1 MISEILID
9 ASDKWDQIV
18 GTFEKHDV
26 YYLSGYGKSLQL
38 HGDGD
43 PVLFYYEGDGMRAIN
58 VVMKRDISKV
68 PHFKGKLEEGVYFD
82 IATPYGYG
90 GFLMEGE
97 VREDSLKHF
106 DEEYRSYCKDKGIV
120 SEFVRFHPVLN
131 NSAGLEHVYQVREA
145 GKTVSL
151 HLQSKE
157 QIFNDLSGN
166 TRRETKRSAEA
177 GVEVFWGRSPW
188 LYQEFISIYNTT
200 MDRRNAKSYYYF
212 EKEFF
217 DAILNDLKYNAMM
230 FYSVYEGRIIAMAL
244 VLMDNH
250 KMHYHL
256 AAGIAE
262 YQKFSPMALMIYEA
276 ACWGCKNGFDTF
288 HMGGGLGG
296 SEDSLFRFKKGFNR
310 NEANV
315 FSLGSKI
322 FDEELYRKLTA
333 MRKSEDGIENAGDFF
348 PAYRAMPGT
357 A

>member
-1 MISEILID
+1 MISEIMID
-9 ASDKWDQIV
+9 ESDKWDKIV
-18 GTFEKHDV
+18 NTFEKYDV
-26 YYLSGYGKSLQL
+26 YYLSGYAKSLQF
-38 HGDGD
+38 HGDGE
-43 PVLFYYEGDGMRAIN
+43 PILFYYEGDGIRAIN
-58 VVMKRDISKV
+58 VVMKRDISKA
-68 PHFKGKLEEGVYFD
+68 PHFSGKLEEGAYFD

-90 GFLMEGE
+90 GFLIEGE
-97 VREDSLKHF
+97 VGEDSLKRF
-106 DEEYRSYCKDKGIV
+106 DEEYSFYCKDRGIV

-131 NSAGLEHVYQVREA
+131 NSAGLEEIYQVREA
-145 GKTVSL
+145 GKTVSI
-151 HLQSKE
+151 HLDSQE
-157 QIFNDLSGN
+157 QITEALSGN
-166 TRRETKRSAEA
+166 TRREIKKSTES

-188 LYQEFISIYNTT
+188 LYQEFITLYTAT

-217 DAILNDLKYNAMM
+217 DALLNDLKYNAML

-244 VLMDNH
+244 VLMANQ

-256 AAGIAE
+256 AAGNID

-276 ACWGCKNGFDTF
+276 ACWGCENGFDTF

-322 FDEELYRKLTA
+322 FDEAKYAQLAA
-333 MRKSEDGIENAGDFF
+333 MRKTEDGIDNTGDFF
-348 PAYRAMPGT
+348 PVYRAVPGT